1 MKANLRVVFTAFQL
15 DIKQQAVDLFM
26 IFGVVVQPLLIA
38 IMGIYMLLERD
49 PSRGIYVVV
58 GSGMTGLWT
67 SLLFRG
73 TFNINAERFLGTL
86 EGIVA
91 SPTSLGTVV
100 IGKTLASVTLSL
112 LSMIFSYGLASVIFR
127 FPLIIAQPLPFFASL
142 VVTVPAF
149 ISFGLL
155 ISPLMAVNLSLSGWV
170 NALEYPMYILGGF
183 LFPILLLPGWS
194 NPISYILAPYW
205 AARVLHAASGG
216 RATLPEILLCW
227 VMMLLLS
234 SLYVLA
240 SYRLFKIVLRRARVD
255 ATLSMM

>member
-1 MKANLRVVFTAFQL
+1 VIANLRVVLTTFEL

-26 IFGVVVQPLLIA
+26 VFGVVIQPLLIA
-38 IMGIYMLLERD
+38 IMAIYMLLERD

-73 TFNINAERFLGTL
+73 TFNINAERFMGTL

-91 SPTSLGTVV
+91 SPSSLATVV
-100 IGKTLASVTLSL
+100 IGKTLASVTLSF
-112 LSMIFSYGLASVIFR
+112 LSMIFSYNLASIIFR
-127 FPLIIAQPLPFFASL
+127 FPLTIAQPLPFFVSL
-142 VVTVPAF
+142 LVTVLAF

-183 LFPILLLPGWS
+183 LFPILLLPDWS
-194 NPISYILAPYW
+194 NPLSYVLAPYW
-205 AARVLHAASGG
+205 AARVLHATSSGG
-216 RATLPEILLCW
+216 ATPSDILLSW
-227 VMMLLLS
+227 GMMLILS
-234 SLYVLA
+234 AIYLAA
-240 SYRLFKIVLRRARVD
+240 SYRLFRVVLHRARVE

>member
-1 MKANLRVVFTAFQL
+1 MIANLRVVRTAFEL
-15 DIKQQAVDLFM
+15 DLKQQAVDLFM
-26 IFGVVVQPLLIA
+26 IFGVLIQPLLIA
-38 IMGIYMLLERD
+38 IMAIYMLLERD

-91 SPTSLGTVV
+91 SPTPLGTVV

-112 LSMIFSYGLASVIFR
+112 LSMIFSYTLASVIFH
-127 FPLIIAQPLPFFASL
+127 FPLNIAQPVPFFLSL
-142 VVTVPAF
+142 LVTVFAF

-194 NPISYILAPYW
+194 NPLSYVLAPYW
-205 AARVLHAASGG
+205 AARVLHATSSGAG
-216 RATLPEILLCW
+216 TTGDILLSW
-227 VMMLLLS
+227 AMMLILGV
-234 SLYVLA
+234 LYIAA
-240 SYRLFKIVLRRARVD
+240 SYRLFKIVLYRARVD

>member
-1 MKANLRVVFTAFQL
+1 MIANLRVVLTTFEL
-15 DIKQQAVDLFM
+15 DVKQQAVDLFM
-26 IFGVVVQPLLIA
+26 IFGVVIQPLLIA
-38 IMGIYMLLERD
+38 IMAIYMLLERD

-73 TFNINAERFLGTL
+73 TFNINAERFMGTL

-91 SPTSLGTVV
+91 SPSSLATVV
-100 IGKTLASVTLSL
+100 MGKTLASVTLSF
-112 LSMIFSYGLASVIFR
+112 LSMIFSYGLASIVFR
-127 FPLIIAQPLPFFASL
+127 FPLTIAQPLPFFVSL
-142 VVTVPAF
+142 LVTIPAF

-183 LFPILLLPGWS
+183 LFPILLLPDWS
-194 NPISYILAPYW
+194 NPLSYVLAPYW
-205 AARVLHAASGG
+205 AARVLHATSSGS
-216 RATLPEILLCW
+216 ATLSDILLSW
-227 VMMLLLS
+227 GMMLVLS
-234 SLYVLA
+234 GIYMAA
-240 SYRLFKIVLRRARVD
+240 SYRLFRIVLHRARVE

>member
-1 MKANLRVVFTAFQL
+1 MIANLRVVRTTFEL
-15 DIKQQAVDLFM
+15 DLKQQAVDLFM

-38 IMGIYMLLERD
+38 IMAIYMLLERD

-73 TFNINAERFLGTL
+73 TFNINAERFMGTL

-91 SPTSLGTVV
+91 SPSSLATVV
-100 IGKTLASVTLSL
+100 IGKTLASVTLSF
-112 LSMIFSYGLASVIFR
+112 LSMVFSYGLASVVFR
-127 FPLIIAQPLPFFASL
+127 FPLTIAQPVPFFLSL
-142 VVTVPAF
+142 LVTVLAF

-194 NPISYILAPYW
+194 TPLSYVLAPYW
-205 AARVLHAASGG
+205 SARILHATSGG
-216 RATLPEILLCW
+216 GATPGDILLSW
-227 VMMLLLS
+227 GMMILLG
-234 SLYVLA
+234 SLYMVA
-240 SYRLFKIVLRRARVD
+240 SYHLFKIVLRKARID
-255 ATLSMM
+255 ATLSLM

>member
-1 MKANLRVVFTAFQL
+1 MIANLRVVLTTFEL

-26 IFGVVVQPLLIA
+26 VFGVVIQPLLIA
-38 IMGIYMLLERD
+38 IMAIYMLLERD

-73 TFNINAERFLGTL
+73 TFNINAERFMGTL

-91 SPTSLGTVV
+91 SPSSLATVV
-100 IGKTLASVTLSL
+100 IGKTLASVTLSF
-112 LSMIFSYGLASVIFR
+112 LSMIFSYGLASIIFR
-127 FPLIIAQPLPFFASL
+127 FPLTIAQPLPFFASL
-142 VVTVPAF
+142 LVTILAF

-183 LFPILLLPGWS
+183 LFPILLLPDWS
-194 NPISYILAPYW
+194 NPLSYVLAPYW
-205 AARVLHAASGG
+205 AARALHATSSGAAS
-216 RATLPEILLCW
+216 LSNILLSW
-227 VMMLLLS
+227 GMMLLLS
-234 SLYVLA
+234 AIYLAA
-240 SYRLFKIVLRRARVD
+240 SYRLFRIVLHRARVE

>member
-1 MKANLRVVFTAFQL
+1 VIANLRVVLTTFEL
-15 DIKQQAVDLFM
+15 DVKQQAVDLFM
-26 IFGVVVQPLLIA
+26 IFGVVIQPLLIA
-38 IMGIYMLLERD
+38 IMAIYMLLERD

-73 TFNINAERFLGTL
+73 TFNINAERFMGTL

-91 SPTSLGTVV
+91 SPSSLATVV
-100 IGKTLASVTLSL
+100 MGKTLASVTLSF
-112 LSMIFSYGLASVIFR
+112 LSMIFSYGLASIVFR
-127 FPLIIAQPLPFFASL
+127 FPLTIAQPLPFFVSL
-142 VVTVPAF
+142 LVTIPAF

-183 LFPILLLPGWS
+183 LFPILLLPDWS
-194 NPISYILAPYW
+194 NPLSYVLAPYW
-205 AARVLHAASGG
+205 AARVLHATSSGS
-216 RATLPEILLCW
+216 ATLSDILLSW
-227 VMMLLLS
+227 GMMLVLS
-234 SLYVLA
+234 GIYMAA
-240 SYRLFKIVLRRARVD
+240 SYRLFRIVLHRARVE

>member
-1 MKANLRVVFTAFQL
+1 MIANLRVVRTAFEL
-15 DIKQQAVDLFM
+15 DVKQQAVDLFM
-26 IFGVVVQPLLIA
+26 IFGVLIQPLLIA
-38 IMGIYMLLERD
+38 IMAIYMLLERD

-91 SPTSLGTVV
+91 SPTPLGTVV

-112 LSMIFSYGLASVIFR
+112 LSMIFSYTLASVIFH
-127 FPLIIAQPLPFFASL
+127 FPLNIAQPVPFFLSL
-142 VVTVPAF
+142 LVTVFAF

-155 ISPLMAVNLSLSGWV
+155 ISPLMAINLSLSGWV

-194 NPISYILAPYW
+194 NPLSYVLAPYW
-205 AARVLHAASGG
+205 AARVLHATSSGAG
-216 RATLPEILLCW
+216 ATGDILLSW
-227 VMMLLLS
+227 GMMLILGII
-234 SLYVLA
+234 YIAA
-240 SYRLFKIVLRRARVD
+240 SYRLFKIVLHRARVD

>member
-1 MKANLRVVFTAFQL
+1 MIANLRVIRTTFEL
-15 DIKQQAVDLFM
+15 DLKQQAVDLFM
-26 IFGVVVQPLLIA
+26 IFGVVIQPLLIA
-38 IMGIYMLLERD
+38 VMAIYMLLERD

-73 TFNINAERFLGTL
+73 TFNINAERFMGTL

-91 SPTSLGTVV
+91 SPSALATVV
-100 IGKTLASVTLSL
+100 IGKTLASVTMSL
-112 LSMIFSYGLASVIFR
+112 LSMIFSYGLASLIFR
-127 FPLIIAQPLPFFASL
+127 FSLTVAQPVPFVLSL
-142 VVTVPAF
+142 LVTVLAF

-194 NPISYILAPYW
+194 NPVSYVLAPYW
-205 AARVLHAASGG
+205 AARVLHDTSGG
-216 RATLPEILLCW
+216 VATPADILLCW
-227 VMMLLLS
+227 AMMLLLGGI
-234 SLYVLA
+234 YIAV
-240 SYRLFKIVLRRARVD
+240 SYRLFKVVLHRARVD
-255 ATLSMM
+255 ATLSLM

>member
-1 MKANLRVVFTAFQL
+1 MIANLRVIRTTFEL
-15 DIKQQAVDLFM
+15 DLKQQAVDLFM
-26 IFGVVVQPLLIA
+26 VFGVVIQPLLIA
-38 IMGIYMLLERD
+38 IMAIYMLLERD
-49 PSRGIYVVV
+49 ASRGIYVVV

-73 TFNINAERFLGTL
+73 TFNINAERFMGTL

-91 SPTSLGTVV
+91 SPSALATVV

-112 LSMIFSYGLASVIFR
+112 LSMIFSYSL
-127 FPLIIAQPLPFFASL
+127 ASL
-142 VVTVPAF
+142 VFHFSLSVAQPVPFVLSVLVMVLAF

-194 NPISYILAPYW
+194 NPLSYVLAPYW
-205 AARVLHAASGG
+205 AARVLHATSSGV
-216 RATLPEILLCW
+216 ATPADILLSW
-227 VMMLLLS
+227 AMMLLLGS
-234 SLYVLA
+234 VYVAA
-240 SYRLFKIVLRRARVD
+240 SYRLFKVVLHRARVD
-255 ATLSMM
+255 ATLSLM

>member
-1 MKANLRVVFTAFQL
+1 MIADLRLVLITFEL
-15 DIKQQAVDLFM
+15 DLKQQAVDLFM
-26 IFGVVVQPLLIA
+26 IFGVLIQPLLIA
-38 IMGIYMLLERD
+38 IMAIYMLLERD

-73 TFNINAERFLGTL
+73 TFNINAERFMGTL

-91 SPTSLGTVV
+91 SPSSLGTVV
-100 IGKTLASVTLSL
+100 IGKTLSSVTLSL

-127 FPLIIAQPLPFFASL
+127 FPLHIAQPGPFFVSL
-142 VVTVPAF
+142 LVTVLAF

-183 LFPILLLPGWS
+183 LFPILLLPDWS
-194 NPISYILAPYW
+194 TPLSYVLAPYW
-205 AARVLHAASGG
+205 AARALHGSSSGAATPSD
-216 RATLPEILLCW
+216 
-227 VMMLLLS
+227 LLLS
-234 SLYVLA
+234 WSMMLILAGLYMVA
-240 SYRLFKIVLRRARVD
+240 SYRLFRIVLHRARVD
-255 ATLSMM
+255 ATLSLM

>member
-1 MKANLRVVFTAFQL
+1 MIANLRVVLTTFEL

-26 IFGVVVQPLLIA
+26 VFGVVIQPLLIA
-38 IMGIYMLLERD
+38 IMAIYMLLERD

-73 TFNINAERFLGTL
+73 TFNINAERFMGTL

-91 SPTSLGTVV
+91 SPSSLATVV
-100 IGKTLASVTLSL
+100 IGKTLASVTLSF
-112 LSMIFSYGLASVIFR
+112 LSMIFSYNLASIIFR
-127 FPLIIAQPLPFFASL
+127 FPLTIAQPLPFFVSL
-142 VVTVPAF
+142 LVTVLAF

-183 LFPILLLPGWS
+183 LFPILLLPDWS
-194 NPISYILAPYW
+194 NPLSYVLAPYW
-205 AARVLHAASGG
+205 AARVLHATSSGG
-216 RATLPEILLCW
+216 ATPSDILLSW
-227 VMMLLLS
+227 GMMLILS
-234 SLYVLA
+234 AIYLAA
-240 SYRLFKIVLRRARVD
+240 SYRLFRVVLHRARVE

>member
-1 MKANLRVVFTAFQL
+1 MIANLRVVLITFEL

-26 IFGVVVQPLLIA
+26 IFGVVIQPLLIA
-38 IMGIYMLLERD
+38 IMAIYMLLERD
-49 PSRGIYVVV
+49 ASRGIYVVV

-73 TFNINAERFLGTL
+73 TFNINAERFMGTL

-100 IGKTLASVTLSL
+100 MGKTLASVSLSL
-112 LSMIFSYGLASVIFR
+112 LSMIFSYGLASVVFR
-127 FPLIIAQPLPFFASL
+127 FPLTIAQPGVFLASL
-142 VVTVPAF
+142 LVTVLAF

-155 ISPLMAVNLSLSGWV
+155 ISPLMAVNLSLTGWV

-194 NPISYILAPYW
+194 NPLSYLLAPYW
-205 AARVLHAASGG
+205 AARVLHAASNGS
-216 RATLPEILLCW
+216 ATSSEILLCW
-227 VMMLLLS
+227 SMMLLLAT
-234 SLYVLA
+234 LYIVA
-240 SYRLFKIVLRRARVD
+240 SYRLFKIVLHRARVD
-255 ATLSMM
+255 ATLSLM

>member
-1 MKANLRVVFTAFQL
+1 MRANLRVVRTAFEL
-15 DIKQQAVDLFM
+15 DVKQQAVDLFM
-26 IFGVVVQPLLIA
+26 IFGVIVQPLLIA
-38 IMGIYMLLERD
+38 IMAIYMLLERD
-49 PSRGIYVVV
+49 PTRGIYVVI

-100 IGKTLASVTLSL
+100 IGKTLASVSMSL
-112 LSMIFSYGLASVIFR
+112 LSMLFSFGLAALIFR
-127 FPLIIAQPLPFFASL
+127 FPLTIARPVPFLASL
-142 VVTVPAF
+142 LITVLAF

-194 NPISYILAPYW
+194 NPLSYVLAPYW
-205 AARVLHAASGG
+205 AARALHAASSG
-216 RATLPEILLCW
+216 RAALPEMLLCW
-227 VMMLLLS
+227 GMMLLLGATYI
-234 SLYVLA
+234 LI
-240 SYRLFKIVLRRARVD
+240 SYRLFKIVLHRARVD

>member
-1 MKANLRVVFTAFQL
+1 MIANLRVVLTTFEL
-15 DIKQQAVDLFM
+15 DVKQQAVDLFM
-26 IFGVVVQPLLIA
+26 IFGVVIQPLLIA
-38 IMGIYMLLERD
+38 IMAIYMLLERD

-73 TFNINAERFLGTL
+73 TFNINAERFMGTL

-91 SPTSLGTVV
+91 SPSSLATVV
-100 IGKTLASVTLSL
+100 IGKTLASVTLSF
-112 LSMIFSYGLASVIFR
+112 LSMLFSYGLASVIFR
-127 FPLIIAQPLPFFASL
+127 FPLTIAQPLPFFVSL
-142 VVTVPAF
+142 LVTILAF

-183 LFPILLLPGWS
+183 LFPILLLPEWS
-194 NPISYILAPYW
+194 NPFSYALAPYW
-205 AARVLHAASGG
+205 AARVLHATSRGG
-216 RATLPEILLCW
+216 ATLADILLSW
-227 VMMLLLS
+227 GMMLVLS
-234 SLYVLA
+234 GIYVAA
-240 SYRLFKIVLRRARVD
+240 SYRLFGIVLHRARVE

>member
-1 MKANLRVVFTAFQL
+1 MIANLRVMRTAFEL
-15 DIKQQAVDLFM
+15 DVKQQAVDLFM
-26 IFGVVVQPLLIA
+26 IFGVLIQPLLIA
-38 IMGIYMLLERD
+38 IMAIYMLLERD

-91 SPTSLGTVV
+91 SPTPLGTVV

-112 LSMIFSYGLASVIFR
+112 LSMIFSYTLASVIFH
-127 FPLIIAQPLPFFASL
+127 FPLNIAQPVPFFLSL
-142 VVTVPAF
+142 LVTVFAF

-155 ISPLMAVNLSLSGWV
+155 ISPLMAINLSLSGWV

-194 NPISYILAPYW
+194 NPLSYVLAPYW
-205 AARVLHAASGG
+205 AARVLHATSSGA
-216 RATLPEILLCW
+216 ATTGDILLSW
-227 VMMLLLS
+227 GMMLILGIT
-234 SLYVLA
+234 YIAA
-240 SYRLFKIVLRRARVD
+240 SYRLFKIVLYRARVD

>member
-1 MKANLRVVFTAFQL
+1 MIANLRVIRTTFEL
-15 DIKQQAVDLFM
+15 DLKQQAVDLFM
-26 IFGVVVQPLLIA
+26 VFGVVIQPLLIA
-38 IMGIYMLLERD
+38 IMAIYMLLERD
-49 PSRGIYVVV
+49 ASRGIYVVV

-73 TFNINAERFLGTL
+73 TFNINAERFMGTL

-91 SPTSLGTVV
+91 SPSALATVV

-112 LSMIFSYGLASVIFR
+112 LSMIFSYGLASLVFH
-127 FPLIIAQPLPFFASL
+127 FSLSVAQPVPFVLSVL
-142 VVTVPAF
+142 VTVLAF

-194 NPISYILAPYW
+194 NPLSYVLAPYW
-205 AARVLHAASGG
+205 AARVLHATSSGV
-216 RATLPEILLCW
+216 ATPADILLSW
-227 VMMLLLS
+227 TMMLLLG
-234 SLYVLA
+234 SLYVAA
-240 SYRLFKIVLRRARVD
+240 SYRLFKVVLHRARVD
-255 ATLSMM
+255 ATLSLM

>member
-1 MKANLRVVFTAFQL
+1 MITNLRVVRTAFEL
-15 DIKQQAVDLFM
+15 DVKQQAVDLFM
-26 IFGVVVQPLLIA
+26 IFGVLIQPLLIA
-38 IMGIYMLLERD
+38 IMGIYMLLDRD
-49 PSRGIYVVV
+49 PSRGVYVVV

-67 SLLFRG
+67 SLIFRG
-73 TFNINAERFLGTL
+73 TFNINAERFMGTL

-112 LSMIFSYGLASVIFR
+112 LSMICSYGLASVIFR
-127 FPLIIAQPLPFFASL
+127 FPLTIAQPVPFFASL
-142 VVTVPAF
+142 LMTMLAF

-170 NALEYPMYILGGF
+170 NALEYPMYIMGGF
-183 LFPILLLPGWS
+183 LFPILLLPSWS

-205 AARVLHAASGG
+205 AARVLHAASSG
-216 RATLPEILLCW
+216 RATPAEILLCW
-227 VMMLLLS
+227 AMMLLLS
-234 SLYVLA
+234 GLYIAA

-255 ATLSMM
+255 ATLSLM

>member
-1 MKANLRVVFTAFQL
+1 MIANLRVVRTTFEL
-15 DIKQQAVDLFM
+15 DLKQQAVDLFM

-38 IMGIYMLLERD
+38 IMAIYMLLERD

-73 TFNINAERFLGTL
+73 TFNINAERFMGTL

-91 SPTSLGTVV
+91 SPSSLATVV
-100 IGKTLASVTLSL
+100 IGKTLASVTLSF
-112 LSMIFSYGLASVIFR
+112 LSMVFSYGLASVVFR
-127 FPLIIAQPLPFFASL
+127 FPLTIAQPVPFFLSL
-142 VVTVPAF
+142 LVTVLAF

-194 NPISYILAPYW
+194 TPLSYVLAPYW
-205 AARVLHAASGG
+205 SARILHATSGG
-216 RATLPEILLCW
+216 GATPGDILLSW
-227 VMMLLLS
+227 GMMIILG
-234 SLYVLA
+234 SLYMVA
-240 SYRLFKIVLRRARVD
+240 SYHLFKIVLRKARID
-255 ATLSMM
+255 ATLSLM

>member
-1 MKANLRVVFTAFQL
+1 MIANLRVVRTAFEL
-15 DIKQQAVDLFM
+15 DVKQQAVDLFM
-26 IFGVVVQPLLIA
+26 IFGVLIQPLLIA
-38 IMGIYMLLERD
+38 IMAIYMLLERD

-91 SPTSLGTVV
+91 SPTPLGTVV

-112 LSMIFSYGLASVIFR
+112 LSMIFSYTLASVIFH
-127 FPLIIAQPLPFFASL
+127 FPLNIAQPVPFFLSL
-142 VVTVPAF
+142 LVTVFAF

-194 NPISYILAPYW
+194 NPFSYVLAPYW
-205 AARVLHAASGG
+205 AARVLHATSSGAG
-216 RATLPEILLCW
+216 TIGEILLSW
-227 VMMLLLS
+227 AMMLILGV
-234 SLYVLA
+234 LYIAA
-240 SYRLFKIVLRRARVD
+240 SYRLFKIVLHRARVE

>member
-1 MKANLRVVFTAFQL
+1 MIANLRVIRTTFEL
-15 DIKQQAVDLFM
+15 DLKQQAVDLFM
-26 IFGVVVQPLLIA
+26 IFGVVIQPLLIA
-38 IMGIYMLLERD
+38 IMAIYMLLERD
-49 PSRGIYVVV
+49 ASRGIYVVV

-73 TFNINAERFLGTL
+73 TFNINAERFMGTL

-91 SPTSLGTVV
+91 SPSALATVV

-112 LSMIFSYGLASVIFR
+112 LSMIFSYGLASLVFHL
-127 FPLIIAQPLPFFASL
+127 PLSVAQPVPFVLSL
-142 VVTVPAF
+142 LVTVLAF

-194 NPISYILAPYW
+194 NPLSYVLAPYW
-205 AARVLHAASGG
+205 AARVLHATSSGV
-216 RATLPEILLCW
+216 ATPADIMLSW
-227 VMMLLLS
+227 AMMLLLG
-234 SLYVLA
+234 SLYVAA
-240 SYRLFKIVLRRARVD
+240 SYRLFKIVLHRARVD
-255 ATLSMM
+255 ATLSLM

>member
-1 MKANLRVVFTAFQL
+1 MIANLRVVRTAFEL

-26 IFGVVVQPLLIA
+26 IFGVLIQPLLIA
-38 IMGIYMLLERD
+38 IMAIYMLVERD

-73 TFNINAERFLGTL
+73 TFNINAERFMGTL
-86 EGIVA
+86 EAIVA

-100 IGKTLASVTLSL
+100 MGKTLASVSLSL
-112 LSMIFSYGLASVIFR
+112 LSMIFSYGLASIIFH
-127 FPLIIAQPLPFFASL
+127 FPLEIAQPGVFLASIL
-142 VVTVPAF
+142 VTVLAF

-155 ISPLMAVNLSLSGWV
+155 ISPLMAVNLSLTGWV

-194 NPISYILAPYW
+194 NPLSYVLGPYW
-205 AARVLHAASGG
+205 AARVLHAASSGT
-216 RATLPEILLCW
+216 ATTSEVLLCW
-227 VMMLLLS
+227 SMMLLLGTV
-234 SLYVLA
+234 YIVA
-240 SYRLFKIVLRRARVD
+240 SYRLFRIVLHRARVD
-255 ATLSMM
+255 ATLSLM

>member
-1 MKANLRVVFTAFQL
+1 MIANLRVVCTTFEL
-15 DIKQQAVDLFM
+15 DVKQQAVDLFM
-26 IFGVVVQPLLIA
+26 IFGVLIQPLLIA
-38 IMGIYMLLERD
+38 IMAIYMLLERD
-49 PSRGIYVVV
+49 PSRGVYVVV

-73 TFNINAERFLGTL
+73 TFNINAERFMGTL

-91 SPTSLGTVV
+91 SPSSLATVV
-100 IGKTLASVTLSL
+100 VGKTLASVSLSL
-112 LSMIFSYGLASVIFR
+112 LSMIFSYGLASLIFR
-127 FPLIIAQPLPFFASL
+127 FPLSIAQPVPFFLSL
-142 VVTVPAF
+142 LVTVLAF

-194 NPISYILAPYW
+194 NPLSYLLAPYW
-205 AARVLHAASGG
+205 AARALHGTSGG
-216 RATLPEILLCW
+216 LATLGEVLLCW
-227 VMMLLLS
+227 TMMLVLG
-234 SLYVLA
+234 SLYVVA
-240 SYRLFKIVLRRARVD
+240 SYRLFKAVLHRARVD